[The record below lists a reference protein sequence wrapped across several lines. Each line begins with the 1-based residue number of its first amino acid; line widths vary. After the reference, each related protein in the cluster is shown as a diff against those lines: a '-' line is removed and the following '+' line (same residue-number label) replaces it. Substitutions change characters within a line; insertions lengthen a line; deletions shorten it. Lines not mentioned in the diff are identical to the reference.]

1 MSLPLIAV
9 IATAGGNPRLRDT
22 LRSLAAC
29 ERPESYRKTI
39 LVENGKPAGAEAV
52 VAEVNAEHP
61 GFACEYLY
69 SERANKSSALN
80 ACLETLNE
88 NCLLFLSDD
97 DIEFD
102 PGILQAYASAAE
114 GSENGVAY
122 GGPVRVRT
130 TGEVPPEL
138 RYSLPPSAT
147 GFPLGEYSDD
157 QDFLGAN
164 WAVSRDDLNAAG
176 GFDPRFGPGS
186 PLTATG
192 QESEMMRQL
201 RRLGCEFRYVPEA
214 VIWHHFDA
222 SGYTTDF
229 LGRRKYRNGVEH
241 GIRMRLRYTE
251 GESLRWQQDLRKSR
265 LYTLLL
271 PLAIPFAR
279 LLAPKEKH
287 ARMVAALNAARGR
300 LTGWHSTRAAET
312 TTTR

>member
-9 IATAGGNPRLRDT
+9 IATAGGNPRLRET
-22 LRSLAAC
+22 LLSLAAC
-29 ERPESYRKTI
+29 DRPDSYRKTVVI
-39 LVENGKPAGAEAV
+39 ENGQRAGAEAV
-52 VAEVNAEHP
+52 VAAVNGDQP

-69 SERANKSSALN
+69 AERANKSSALN
-80 ACLETLNE
+80 TCLATLDE

-97 DIEFD
+97 DIEFE
-102 PGILQAYASAAE
+102 PALLRAYAKAAD
-114 GSENGVAY
+114 GTDGGVVY

-147 GFPLGEYSDD
+147 GFPLGEYSDEH
-157 QDFLGAN
+157 DFLGAN
-164 WAVSRDDLNAAG
+164 WAVCLNDLKAAG

-201 RRLGCEFRYVPEA
+201 RRSGCQFRYVPDA

-222 SGYTTDF
+222 SGYTTEF
-229 LGRRKYRNGVEH
+229 LGRRSYRNGLEH
-241 GIRMRLRYTE
+241 GIGMRLRYAE
-251 GESLRWQQDLRKSR
+251 GESMPYKRSLRKSR

-271 PLAIPFAR
+271 PIAIPFAR
-279 LLAPKEKH
+279 WLAPPKTH

-300 LTGWHSTRAAET
+300 LTGWHATRKAEGT
-312 TTTR
+312 ASA